1 MKKTSSFLAGM
12 ATALLIVSLTTSAL
26 AASGNVSFSF
36 ANVAVDGKTQIT
48 AGSTITAPN
57 GQQIPGSILYTDE
70 AGGKTNYLPIR
81 AISDLLG
88 VEISYDSATK
98 TVYLGKQSTSYGKWQ
113 LEIDGKKILYFCDE
127 EDHTYS
133 APLTY
138 RPAWTKD
145 SVGLKSIRHDTRNYT
160 TTWEYVGD
168 SGTIMLQ
175 CAYPS
180 TAGFARQMNSE
191 DAIKN
196 RQTLT
201 VQGNTADYYQDGDHS
216 LLVWENADGILFF
229 MRGTDVSR
237 ELLTEVAE
245 SVKPCTEKVAEY
257 SLEWLPKGY
266 SRLDHYAIADTVDE
280 VWLKDGVGLTWMYSA
295 SPVAVPAGTPET
307 VTVNGAKARFWPAEE
322 PYKDDGSMTVNGQE
336 ENGHSASAGGL
347 TVTSGTIPSVLS
359 KTANTLVWSKGG
371 INFRLI
377 SILDKDTMIRIA
389 ENVQ

>member
-1 MKKTSSFLAGM
+1 MKKTSSFFAGM

-98 TVYLGKQSTSYGKWQ
+98 TVYLGKQPTSDGKWQ

-127 EDHTYS
+127 ENHTYS

-168 SGTIMLQ
+168 RGTIMLQ

-180 TAGFARQMNSE
+180 TAGFARQMDSE

-245 SVKPCTEKVAEY
+245 SVKPCSESVEKY
-257 SLEWLPKGY
+257 SLEWMPKNY
-266 SRLDHYAIADTVDE
+266 SLMNHYEIADAVQE
-280 VWLKDGVGLTWMYSA
+280 YWVREGVALSWMYSA
-295 SPVAVPAGTPET
+295 NQLQVPAWNSST
-307 VTVNGAKARFWPAEE
+307 VKINGVEGRYWAAKE
-322 PYKDDGSMTVNGQE
+322 PYSSDAGST
-336 ENGHSASAGGL
+336 GGA
-347 TVTSGTIPSVLS
+347 TMISIPGE
-359 KTANTLVWSKGG
+359 ADMNTLAWQDPDTGVY
-371 INFRLI
+371 FRLQ
-377 SILDKDTMIRIA
+377 SILDKDTMLRIA
-389 ENVQ
+389 ESVK